1 MKAQR
6 GRRGI
11 ILLFLYPRCLIW
23 VGGYATLWP
32 LYSQK
37 RDMVPIV
44 QEARWASELVLKGR
58 ENLSHSWIIQLVES
72 CYTD

>member
-1 MKAQR
+1 MKSQR
-6 GRRGI
+6 GRRSI
-11 ILLFLYPRCLIW
+11 TLLFPYLRCLIG

-44 QEARWASELVLKGR
+44 QEARWASELVLMGR
-58 ENLSHSWIIQLVES
+58 ENLAHS
-72 CYTD
+72 